1 MHCLERRKPLHR
13 HLTMSHDDEVDKPLH
28 RHLTMSHDDEVD
40 VAVLVGIADS
50 KRALEVRA
58 AEVLAENR
66 RRTRDQIVQNIVELW
81 KGSRSGHHNSISAV
95 FEPDALAAAL
105 APLIAVGQEERPFA
119 PRQPV
124 ADDAAD
130 DTFHPAALVRAA
142 GPATLTVLTRR
153 S

>member
-1 MHCLERRKPLHR
+1 MHGLERRKLMR
-13 HLTMSHDDEVDKPLH
+13 RDLGMSHDN
-28 RHLTMSHDDEVD
+28 EVD

-81 KGSRSGHHNSISAV
+81 KDSRSGHHNSISAV

-119 PRQPV
+119 PR
-124 ADDAAD
+124 
-130 DTFHPAALVRAA
+130 
-142 GPATLTVLTRR
+142 
-153 S
+153 